1 MPGDDGESKGAHDDP
16 LAIEHLE
23 ERLHKEERRRGKC
36 WKRKKKH
43 LDEEPDVALF
53 LLHLWAAA
61 VRWTDARHGC
71 RGFFSTSTHVESS

>member
-23 ERLHKEERRRGKC
+23 ERLHKAERRRGKC

-43 LDEEPDVALF
+43 LDEEPDVALV
-53 LLHLWAAA
+53 LLHL
-61 VRWTDARHGC
+61 
-71 RGFFSTSTHVESS
+71 